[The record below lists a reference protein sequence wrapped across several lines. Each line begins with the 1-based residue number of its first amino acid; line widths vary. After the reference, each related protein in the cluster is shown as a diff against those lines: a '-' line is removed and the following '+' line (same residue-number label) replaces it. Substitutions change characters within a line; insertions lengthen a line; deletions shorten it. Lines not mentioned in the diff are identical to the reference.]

1 MSRPTDTLANLDATW
16 SALDAVAASL
26 SPEQWAAQSLCP
38 AWNMQG
44 VLAHATSI
52 EEVLVGWEPGGEA
65 PFAAIGPAQRELAA
79 LAPDE
84 LLARFRAVVAQ
95 RRAELAALPDD
106 EFATMGPTPIGPA
119 PYARF
124 MEIRVFDN
132 WVHERDIRVPL
143 GIPGDDSGPTA
154 EKSLDEVHNSLGYIV
169 GKKIGLEDGKSIAF
183 EITGPVT
190 RRMMVKVDGRAAV
203 VNDLP
208 DPDATLTTDFL
219 TFMLLACGRIDP
231 EEPIADGR
239 VTWAG
244 DDDIGGRAARN
255 LRFTI

>member
-65 PFAAIGPAQRELAA
+65 PFAGIGPAHRELAA
-79 LAPDE
+79 LPPDE
-84 LLARFRAVVAQ
+84 LLARFRATVAQ
-95 RRAELAALPDD
+95 RRADLAGLADD

-169 GKKIGLEDGKSIAF
+169 GKKIGLPDGSSIVF
-183 EITGPVT
+183 RLTGPL
-190 RRMMVKVDGRAAV
+190 RRDLYVAVDGRAKMV
-203 VNDLP
+203 GHIDRP
-208 DPDATLTTDFL
+208 DVELSTDSV
-219 TFMLLACGRIDP
+219 TFVQLACGRIDP
-231 EEPIADGR
+231 QEQID
-239 VTWAG
+239 AG
-244 DDDIGGRAARN
+244 LVRWTGNAELGNRAARN
-255 LRFTI
+255 LRYTM

>member
-1 MSRPTDTLANLDATW
+1 
-16 SALDAVAASL
+16 
-26 SPEQWAAQSLCP
+26 
-38 AWNMQG
+38 
-44 VLAHATSI
+44 
-52 EEVLVGWEPGGEA
+52 
-65 PFAAIGPAQRELAA
+65 
-79 LAPDE
+79 
-84 LLARFRAVVAQ
+84 
-95 RRAELAALPDD
+95 
-106 EFATMGPTPIGPA
+106 
-119 PYARF
+119 

-169 GKKIGLEDGKSIAF
+169 GKKIGLEDGASIAF

-203 VNDLP
+203 VDDLP
-208 DPDATLTTDFL
+208 GPDATLTTDFL

-231 EEPIADGR
+231 EVPIADGR
-239 VTWAG
+239 VTWTG